1 MYVCMGN
8 GLAFDSLSLS
18 LKSALFLSPILEPDT
33 EQQGLEEAMEG
44 LEEEPS
50 RAAADVLRLIPV
62 QCGVCVCVWVLEAA
76 RVFSPSTDCSLSLS
90 LEWTVQERER
100 DQKPTNLV
108 ASRAN

>member
-1 MYVCMGN
+1 
-8 GLAFDSLSLS
+8 
-18 LKSALFLSPILEPDT
+18 
-33 EQQGLEEAMEG
+33 MEG

-76 RVFSPSTDCSLSLS
+76 RVFFPPLRIALSLS

-108 ASRAN
+108 ASRANREDKGAGGQGDSAFAASTSIAVR

>member
-62 QCGVCVCVWVLEAA
+62 QCGVCVCVGLGGCKS
-76 RVFSPSTDCSLSLS
+76 FFPLYGLLSLSLS
-90 LEWTVQERER
+90 RVDSPGKRER
-100 DQKPTNLV
+100 PK
-108 ASRAN
+108 ANQPCCVKG